1 MRGKPQVTTRTRVSV
16 PPQGAARLFRGR
28 CRIQRGAPIAGPRR
42 LPSRVR
48 AASLRSFI
56 GDAVGPLAQ
65 ADSENEMTTVV
76 LRSDNATC
84 TAITGLC
91 SGCARIRRIWNFG
104 ILQTKNW
111 ASWPTSRRRGSTNR
125 TRRLPRV
132 PGAVCLRRSGHSVVQ
147 QHWPRR
153 GNWSADDWHLDLAV
167 LEDGQ
172 IVGLQNLAARDY
184 AIVGKASTF
193 SWLGLRHRAGASAPR
208 GVPRA
213 CTWPSP
219 ESMRLKRP
227 REHSTTTPHP

>member
-48 AASLRSFI
+48 AVSLRSFI

-65 ADSENEMTTVV
+65 TDSENEMTTVV

-132 PGAVCLRRSGHSVVQ
+132 PERSASGGAGVRWCSSTGRAAGTGRRTTGTWTSQSSKTARSSACRTSPLATTRSLARPAPSPGSVCATGPGHRHRDACRGPAPGLRRN
-147 QHWPRR
+147 RC
-153 GNWSADDWHLDLAV
+153 D
-167 LEDGQ
+167 
-172 IVGLQNLAARDY
+172 
-184 AIVGKASTF
+184 
-193 SWLGLRHRAGASAPR
+193 
-208 GVPRA
+208 
-213 CTWPSP
+213 
-219 ESMRLKRP
+219 
-227 REHSTTTPHP
+227 